1 MSKSRFKSTPKDSSP
16 STSSSIHDNPPPAKR
31 PRLTPSSSSV
41 TSKDSTP
48 PTDIDSARKASALR
62 VLNVWSQLADRYNK
76 RMDEDDIIDL
86 YSGAIIKDRG
96 VLRSANADYDIG
108 RFAGDDEQEDSEE
121 EPEED
126 EEVDELDMLPRR
138 EATSDDFKTLL
149 RGMPPLSATADADD
163 LNDFLEAET
172 RRRELAG
179 EEDEEDDAERV
190 EMVSPRRRTQLP
202 ERTPAATG
210 RSYKA
215 QKAVRPPENVPVRI
229 EDSSGAEGEDEGG
242 SVGGSNEDQ
251 EGSEE
256 GESSE
261 DELAVWGNA
270 ELSPLR
276 PGSTPKSSAR
286 SAAVE
291 PEVIELTDSDSDR
304 EFSLLLQGPSRKRR
318 RSVSP
323 SPVPRP
329 SPRPL
334 IPQNPLTPCPST
346 PHHEIRPPIP
356 LDPVRAQEAHYLLA
370 QAMNQLSYLMSAI
383 LPAYTP
389 SPHPPTPCHSFSPS
403 IRSLPYDSSPSA
415 FHSHP
420 HTPNFLPPSS
430 RLSMSSLP
438 SSSPPP
444 SSSSSSLPD
453 ERYARAQVPTQTN
466 LRKVSVKIEKEK
478 SHSTA
483 HHKS

>member
-126 EEVDELDMLPRR
+126 EE
-138 EATSDDFKTLL
+138 
-149 RGMPPLSATADADD
+149 
-163 LNDFLEAET
+163 AET

-179 EEDEEDDAERV
+179 EEDEEDDADRE
-190 EMVSPRRRTQLP
+190 EMVSPRRRTLLP

-215 QKAVRPPENVPVRI
+215 QKAVRPLKNDPVRI

-242 SVGGSNEDQ
+242 SVGGSNEDH

-329 SPRPL
+329 PPRPL

-370 QAMNQLSYLMSAI
+370 QAMNQLSYLMSTI

-420 HTPNFLPPSS
+420 RTPNFLPPSS

-444 SSSSSSLPD
+444 SSSSSPLPD
-453 ERYARAQVPTQTN
+453 ERYARARVPTQTN

-478 SHSTA
+478 SHSA
-483 HHKS
+483 VRHKS